1 VKVFMWSAAI
11 MLSFALP
18 AIAATTTS
26 ITLSFNE
33 TRQLQMLGVTAAWA
47 VDATVVD
54 AAVTNRG
61 VTLFGRNSGRTR
73 VVVIGVTGE
82 NALEVV
88 VEGKPTAAKPN
99 AAVVGDQTIA
109 DVRYSSA
116 MREVQNG
123 VTMTRQDSNRR
134 TQLDIRTIHQTSSV
148 NRDRP
153 KTSVPVVSYGIFTGK
168 REITLFD
175 RDVLH
180 SPLTLSGTP
189 LRGIHYLD
197 DHWRVHAGYTAYA
210 TYQSF
215 LVPVRR
221 ELVAGA
227 AYSFHLS
234 PRSTFTPGIF
244 AYPGQ
249 GAIVSLLHD
258 YKRQSSSLRT
268 EVGLGTGNG
277 TDNGIAG
284 AVQFALDT
292 AHDQARADVR
302 YRPRGFA
309 TVGSGEVHGLR
320 ADANWS
326 HAYGRGSSA
335 ALSFAAS
342 DLGIRDERVLA
353 ASADVDQRLTERISL
368 TGGASWGSFE
378 RAGKTTRSLTVPA
391 GVDVRFGRG
400 SATALYRYA
409 QSGVNSGGHGGRL
422 AARASLGHFYLSAYA
437 DRQQNAPTLA
447 VIFRE
452 QPELALALSEL
463 GISATSPSDVARAL
477 RENAALVELGFIEG
491 ITVDFAPLRTQAGFE
506 TAWLGA
512 SAARHQLRA
521 RLLHNIVE
529 GVASRTATTIAT
541 LTYARRITSATDIFA
556 GYTYWRTERRGFDA
570 VEQPYFEI
578 GVRQR
583 FDGVPSFGGGNGTIS
598 GVVFA
603 DEDLDGASDGTGVVA
618 EVELDGAQ
626 RQQTGQDGRF
636 AFRNVARGSHRVT
649 ARVSRPDAYFT
660 TPSRIEA
667 QPGDQVTIGVATTPA
682 RVIGRV
688 TSDTGQG
695 LAGVRVLLSRGTRQV
710 IESTDSEG
718 KFAAATA
725 PGEWEVSILTDSVPA
740 GYSLTETEA
749 RTVMLDRDQP
759 RKVEW
764 QLPALRGVSGT
775 GAPANAEI
783 AVEPLGT
790 RVHSDAEGNFSIR
803 SLPAGDL
810 TLIAGNAKRHVS
822 MGPGPSIVAVDF
834 KEEPAAVPRSSSV
847 PRSTS
852 VPWSSSDQIAEEL
865 RGTPRN
871 PRNSPEPDGVL
882 HGYFVQIGAFRIR
895 ANAEETLQRARRSG
909 VDAHLHVSGE
919 LTIVGAGPYP
929 SSEAASLEV
938 ARLRNA
944 GLEAVV
950 TSRN

>member
-1 VKVFMWSAAI
+1 VTAVRVLAVLA
-11 MLSFALP
+11 LSFALP
-18 AIAATTTS
+18 AMAATTTS
-26 ITLSFNE
+26 INLFVNE
-33 TRQLQMLGVTAAWA
+33 TRHLQILGVTAAWA
-47 VDATVVD
+47 VDPTIVD

-88 VEGKPTAAKPN
+88 VEGKPTVARPN
-99 AAVVGDQTIA
+99 AAAVGDQTIA
-109 DVRYSSA
+109 DVRYSSGT
-116 MREVQNG
+116 REVHNG
-123 VTMTRQDSNRR
+123 VTITRQVANRR
-134 TQLDIRTIHQTSSV
+134 TQLNIRTIHQTSSV
-148 NRDRP
+148 NGDRP
-153 KTSVPVVSYGIFTGK
+153 KTSLPLVSYGIFTGK
-168 REITLFD
+168 RELTLFD

-189 LRGIHYLD
+189 LRGVHYLD

-210 TYQSF
+210 AYQSF

-227 AYSFHLS
+227 AYSFRLS
-234 PRSTFTPGIF
+234 PRSTFMPGIF

-258 YKRQSSSLRT
+258 YKRESSSLRT
-268 EVGLGTGNG
+268 EIGIG
-277 TDNGIAG
+277 NGIAG

-302 YRPRGFA
+302 YRPHGFA

-335 ALSFAAS
+335 ALSFAAA

-353 ASADVDQRLTERISL
+353 ASADVDQRLTDRVSL
-368 TGGASWGSFE
+368 TGGASWGSFQ
-378 RAGKTTRSLTVPA
+378 RAGTTTRSLTVPA

-400 SATALYRYA
+400 SVTALYRYA
-409 QSGVNSGGHGGRL
+409 QSCVHSGGHGGRL
-422 AARASLGHFYLSAYA
+422 AARASFGHLYVSAYA
-437 DRQQNAPTLA
+437 DRQQNAPTLD

-452 QPELALALSEL
+452 QPDLALALSEL

-506 TAWLGA
+506 AAWLGA
-512 SAARHQLRA
+512 SAARHQVRA

-529 GVASRTATTIAT
+529 GVASRTATTIAS
-541 LTYARRITSATDIFA
+541 LTYARRITSATDLFA
-556 GYTYWRTERRGFDA
+556 GYTYWRTERRGFEA
-570 VEQPYFEI
+570 IEQPYLEVGI
-578 GVRQR
+578 RQR

-603 DEDLDGASDGTGVVA
+603 DENLDGTSDGTGVVA

-649 ARVSRPDAYFT
+649 ARVPRPDAYFT

-667 QPGDQVTIGVATTPA
+667 QPGDEVTIGVATTPA
-682 RVIGRV
+682 RVTGRV
-688 TSDTGQG
+688 TNDAGQG

-710 IESTDSEG
+710 IESTNSDG
-718 KFAAATA
+718 TFTAATA
-725 PGEWEVSILTDSVPA
+725 PGEWEISIVTDSVPA
-740 GYSLTETEA
+740 GHSLTGTEA
-749 RTVMLDRDQP
+749 RTVMLERDQP

-764 QLPALRGVSGT
+764 QLRALRSVSGK

-790 RVHSDAEGNFSIR
+790 RVRADAEGNFSIR

-810 TLIAGNAKRHVS
+810 TLIAGNAKRRVS
-822 MGPGPSIVAVDF
+822 MGPGPSIVPVDF
-834 KEEPAAVPRSSSV
+834 QEERPDPVIPAIVVAG
-847 PRSTS
+847 
-852 VPWSSSDQIAEEL
+852 EE
-865 RGTPRN
+865 R
-871 PRNSPEPDGVL
+871 DVL
-882 HGYFVQIGAFRIR
+882 HGYTVQIGAYRIR
-895 ANAEETLQRARRSG
+895 ANAEETLRRARRSG
-909 VDAHLHVSGE
+909 VDARLHVSGE
-919 LTIVGAGPYP
+919 LTIVGAGPY
-929 SSEAASLEV
+929 SSSDAAAQDA

-950 TSRN
+950 TVQKMNR

>member
-1 VKVFMWSAAI
+1 VKVFVWSAVAVI
-11 MLSFALP
+11 ALSFALP
-18 AIAATTTS
+18 AFAATTTS
-26 ITLSFNE
+26 ITLSVNE
-33 TRQLQMLGVTAAWA
+33 TRHLQILGVTAAWA
-47 VDATVVD
+47 VDTTIVD
-54 AAVTNRG
+54 AAVTSRG

-88 VEGKPTAAKPN
+88 VEGKPAAAKPN
-99 AAVVGDQTIA
+99 AAAVGDQTIA

-116 MREVQNG
+116 TREVQNA

-134 TQLDIRTIHQTSSV
+134 TQLDVRTIHQTSSV

-153 KTSVPVVSYGIFTGK
+153 RTSVPVVSYGIFTGK

-189 LRGIHYLD
+189 LRGVHYLD

-227 AYSFHLS
+227 AYAFRLS

-258 YKRQSSSLRT
+258 YKRESSSLRT
-268 EVGLGTGNG
+268 EIGIGNG
-277 TDNGIAG
+277 IGG
-284 AVQFALDT
+284 AVQFALNT

-309 TVGSGEVHGLR
+309 TIGSGEVHGLR

-342 DLGIRDERVLA
+342 NLGMRNERVVA

-368 TGGASWGSFE
+368 TGGTSWGSFE

-391 GVDVRFGRG
+391 GVDVRFGHG
-400 SATALYRYA
+400 SVTALYRYA

-422 AARASLGHFYLSAYA
+422 AARGSLGHFYLSAYA
-437 DRQQNAPTLA
+437 DRQQNAPTLE

-491 ITVDFAPLRTQAGFE
+491 ITVDFAPLRTQVGFE

-512 SAARHQLRA
+512 SAARHQVRA

-529 GVASRTATTIAT
+529 GVASRTATTIAS
-541 LTYARRITSATDIFA
+541 LTYARRITAATDVFA
-556 GYTYWRTERRGFDA
+556 GYTYWRTERRGLDA
-570 VEQPYFEI
+570 VEQPYFEV

-583 FDGVPSFGGGNGTIS
+583 FDGVPSFGGGNGTIF

-603 DEDLDGASDGTGVVA
+603 DEDLDGTSDGTGVVA
-618 EVELDGAQ
+618 EVDLDGAQ
-626 RQQTGQDGRF
+626 RQQTGQDGQF
-636 AFRNVARGSHRVT
+636 AFRNVPRGAHRVT

-660 TPSRIEA
+660 TPARIEA
-667 QPGDQVTIGVATTPA
+667 QAGDEVAIGVATTPA
-682 RVIGRV
+682 RMIGRI
-688 TSDTGQG
+688 TNDAGQG

-718 KFAAATA
+718 RFAAATA
-725 PGEWEVSILTDSVPA
+725 PGEWEISIVTDSVPA
-740 GYSLTETEA
+740 GYSLTETVA
-749 RTVMLDRDQP
+749 RTVMLDRDEP

-764 QLPALRGVSGT
+764 QLRALRSVSGH

-783 AVEPLGT
+783 TAEPLGT
-790 RVHSDAEGNFSIR
+790 RVRADAEGNFSMR
-803 SLPAGDL
+803 SLPAGEL
-810 TLIAGNAKRHVS
+810 TLIAGNAKRQVS
-822 MGPGPSIVAVDF
+822 VGPGPSIVAVDF
-834 KEEPAAVPRSSSV
+834 NEETAGV

-852 VPWSSSDQIAEEL
+852 VPPSSSDLIAEEL

-871 PRNSPEPDGVL
+871 PRNSPDVL
-882 HGYFVQIGAFRIR
+882 HGYAVQIGVYRIR

-909 VDAHLHVSGE
+909 VDAHLRVSGQ
-919 LTIVGAGPYP
+919 LTIVGAGPYR
-929 SSEAASLEV
+929 SSDAAAQDA
-938 ARLRNA
+938 ARLRSA